1 MRHLF
6 HLILAAGLVCMGCEK
21 KAEEAPAEQPQA
33 EPAPAQKTAQESPAK
48 PDQAAQLLDRAIAAH
63 GGADKLKAVA
73 AVTAQVEG
81 ESPLGSFTAT
91 STVAHGH
98 HRMDTKLANGN
109 QFTFTRG
116 PEHCWAKK
124 GPVILPMG
132 TGEKEPH
139 QATAALM
146 EAMFLWP
153 VKEKGLAL
161 KASKVKIG
169 DSECDQLEI
178 NWSSVVTGSLV
189 FDPQSHLLIQA
200 GVNVQGPVEGRSQEI
215 KIALSEY
222 KEFCGVKM
230 ASRQA
235 SSLNGKPM
243 QLLMIKEASCDPV
256 EMKVFTQPE
265 QVADGTIRERPTSP
279 VTIACTTM
287 KGPYTGL
294 EEAMKGLMEA
304 LVENKVPPIG
314 RPLMIYKQGP
324 PRVKKPK
331 KWVTQV
337 CFPVNLKAPKKP
349 KKKGKLTII
358 SIKPGK
364 ALAAYGIGAYAQK
377 APELAALLVKEAKKR
392 KLKRLGPMIHL
403 TYMNPQTTPADQ
415 LVSEL
420 LLPVK
425 AKKQRK

>member
-1 MRHLF
+1 MKHLWC
-6 HLILAAGLVCMGCEK
+6 LILAASILFTGCEK
-21 KAEEAPAEQPQA
+21 KSEEAPV
-33 EPAPAQKTAQESPAK
+33 EPPATEPEKAAPAEGDP
-48 PDQAAQLLDRAIAAH
+48 AAQILDQAIAAH
-63 GGADKLKAVA
+63 GGTEKLKAISA
-73 AVTAQVEG
+73 CTMQVEG

-91 STVAHGH
+91 STVANGH

-132 TGEKEPH
+132 TGEKETH
-139 QATAALM
+139 QATAALL

-161 KASKVKIG
+161 TASKVKIG
-169 DSECDQLEI
+169 DQECDRLEI
-178 NWSSVVTGSLV
+178 NWSSEATGSLV
-189 FDPQSHLLIQA
+189 FDPKSHLLIQA
-200 GVNVQGPVEGRSQEI
+200 GVKVQGPVEGRSQEI
-215 KIALSEY
+215 RIALSEH

-230 ASRQA
+230 ASKQA
-235 SSLNGKPM
+235 YSLNQKPM

-265 QVADGTIRERPTSP
+265 QVANGTIRERPTSA

-287 KGPYTGL
+287 KGPYSGI

-304 LVENKVPPIG
+304 LVENKIPPIG
-314 RPLMIYKQGP
+314 RPIMIYKKGP
-324 PRVKKPK
+324 PKVKKPK

-337 CFPVNLKAPKKP
+337 CFPVNLEAPKKP
-349 KKKGKLTII
+349 QKKGKLII
-358 SIKPGK
+358 RALKAGQ
-364 ALAAYGIGAYAQK
+364 ALAAYGLGEYDKK

-392 KLKRLGPMIHL
+392 KLKPSGPMIHL
-403 TYMNPQTTPADQ
+403 TYMNPQTTPAEE

-425 AKKQRK
+425 AKKKGK

>member
-1 MRHLF
+1 MKYLWY
-6 HLILAAGLVCMGCEK
+6 LILAVGLVFMGCEK

-33 EPAPAQKTAQESPAK
+33 EPAKDAPAKEAPAK
-48 PDQAAQLLDRAIAAH
+48 PDQAAQILDRSIAAQ
-63 GGADKLKAVA
+63 GGTVKAF
-73 AVTAQVEG
+73 TGKMEG

-91 STVAHGH
+91 STVALGY
-98 HRMDTKLANGN
+98 HRMDIRLENGN
-109 QFTFTRG
+109 EFTFTRG

-124 GPVILPMG
+124 GPVIIPMG
-132 TGEKEPH
+132 ATEKKSH

-146 EAMFLWP
+146 EAMLLLP
-153 VKEKGLAL
+153 LKEKGTAL
-161 KASKVKIG
+161 EASKTKVDDK
-169 DSECDQLEI
+169 ECDQLEI
-178 NWSSVVTGSLV
+178 KWPDLDAVGSLV

-200 GVNVQGPVEGRSQEI
+200 GVKIQAQEI
-215 KIALSEY
+215 KIVLSEH

-230 ASRQA
+230 ASKQA
-235 SSLNGKPM
+235 SSLNGRPM
-243 QLLMIKEASCDPV
+243 QLLMLKEAGCDPV
-256 EMKVFTQPE
+256 EMKRFAQPE
-265 QVADGTIRERPTSP
+265 QVADKTIHERPTSP
-279 VTIACTTM
+279 ATIACTTM

-294 EEAMKGLMEA
+294 EKALKGLMEELA
-304 LVENKVPPIG
+304 KNKVPPVG
-314 RPLMIYKQGP
+314 RPMMIYKKGP

-349 KKKGKLTII
+349 KKKGKLTIRAL
-358 SIKPGK
+358 KPGQ
-364 ALAAYGIGAYAQK
+364 ALAAYGVGEYAQK

-392 KLKRLGPMIHL
+392 KLKPMIHL
-403 TYMNPQTTPADQ
+403 TYMNPQATPADQ

>member
-1 MRHLF
+1 MKHLWY
-6 HLILAAGLVCMGCEK
+6 LILAAILLCIGCEK
-21 KAEEAPAEQPQA
+21 KAEEPEA
-33 EPAPAQKTAQESPAK
+33 EPKKEAPAK
-48 PDQAAQLLDRAIAAH
+48 PDQAAGILDKAIAAH
-63 GGADKLKAVA
+63 GGAEKLKAISA
-73 AVTAQVEG
+73 CTMQVEG

-91 STVAHGH
+91 SAIAHGH

-132 TGEKEPH
+132 TGEKETH
-139 QATAALM
+139 QATAALL

-153 VKEKGLAL
+153 VKKAGLDL

-178 NWSSVVTGSLV
+178 NWASGVTGTLI

-200 GVNVQGPVEGRSQEI
+200 GVKVQGPVEGRGQEI
-215 KIALSEY
+215 KIALSEH

-230 ASRQA
+230 ASKQA
-235 SSLNGKPM
+235 YSLNQKPM
-243 QLLMIKEASCDPV
+243 QLLMIMEASCDPV
-256 EMKVFTQPE
+256 EMKVFTQPD
-265 QVADGTIRERPTSP
+265 QVANGTIRERPTSA

-287 KGPYTGL
+287 KGPYSGI

-314 RPLMIYKQGP
+314 RPLMIYKKGP
-324 PRVKKPK
+324 PKVKKPK

-349 KKKGKLTII
+349 RKKGKLTIMP
-358 SIKPGK
+358 IKPGQ
-364 ALAAYGIGAYAQK
+364 ALAAYGVGEYDKK
-377 APELAALLVKEAKKR
+377 APELAALLVKEARKR
-392 KLKRLGPMIHL
+392 KLKPSGPMIHL
-403 TYMNPQTTPADQ
+403 TYMNPQTTPAEE

-425 AKKQRK
+425 AKKPGK